1 MQRRSPEHSSGVVP
15 AGSGRRSGNRPD
27 VRPSIAHE
35 PSNNSNRW
43 KVCDICSIQ
52 WKSPSEFA
60 LHLRE
65 KHCTKEGGSFV
76 CRYGTHGICP
86 SLPLEGVSDKDYEF
100 HVARDHIAD
109 YDYTS
114 KLNPELAQ
122 QSRMTNQTPSIVSDQ
137 LKWTFHSSS
146 VNLPAVLNDPR
157 KSRREHDFFTKTWGE
172 GFVEKTVIAPSPY
185 LPVITKAHFEK
196 YLNRTANKLK
206 SHKVQSSLQ
215 QSVPRIPVATDK
227 SRLELEQI
235 PKMFFRGD
243 FALEN
248 PETFQAVLPW
258 SQFKNRGAGQSSKL
272 LQEKLSHYLD
282 LVEVELARQ
291 ISQRS
296 TAFFTAMASH
306 DQLQDRLISTCT
318 AIKGLRERIMEVDDV
333 LAKRSLETLSYKV
346 SRVNHVKVFNKLKL
360 MATVHQTQ
368 PTIQLLLSTSEFV
381 GALDLISTTQEVL
394 TQELSGIQSFRHL
407 GSQLIELEKLIDKM
421 MHEEFVRFA
430 TADLT
435 RPLDEE
441 AGPDE
446 EKLSS
451 IILGLLRQ
459 HKFSFLDDYKD
470 ECTTAIKAIV
480 KQTVVD
486 AVSEADSID
495 VEGNLGSL
503 ADQMRLLNFTEWLQ
517 MFQNV
522 FTNLAKF
529 LSRVK
534 MTWDVMN
541 KLIDFAAGHNAHA
554 GNETADNTEPGEPQ
568 LNSTNVNGSKD
579 DKCPQARVPSPLT
592 FLKVSDVDILIA
604 PVEHQRLN
612 TVLKEVLVMLCDYA
626 HDRSLK
632 LLIARGKD
640 GFLEKLSSSEFV
652 SLSRSVETFVSQ
664 CEAVSGRRSNSLRG
678 GLQNQANK
686 FVNRFHEERK
696 TKMSLLLD
704 NERWK
709 QAEVPANFQDLLSA
723 MAKGEI
729 SLDLLARMD
738 QGNEER
744 KSAEYVEINGGKY
757 AVIGT
762 VLMLLKMVAEYC
774 QCVEDI
780 PSVTIDILTRLIEIF
795 QNFNSRSC
803 QLVLG
808 AGALQLVGLK
818 TITTKNLGLAS
829 RCLQLIGLYIPI
841 VKEFFAARLLPR
853 QMMVLRSFDK
863 ILKDY
868 NDHVQEISNK
878 LIAIMDDT
886 FMHCLS
892 KWEVKAPVPSLTFR
906 EICKRIRK
914 IHEAIVDI
922 LPPEQ
927 IKDLF
932 VQMNTSF
939 KTHLKKQLITLN
951 VTNDGGPQHGLVTS
965 ELVFYTECVQLTSGL
980 DKLDNMNDIWV
991 RR

>member
-1 MQRRSPEHSSGVVP
+1 MQRRTAGEHLSAVVP
-15 AGSGRRSGNRPD
+15 AVGSGRRTENRPD
-27 VRPSIAHE
+27 VRPTIDKNETTNHWRTCE
-35 PSNNSNRW
+35 
-43 KVCDICSIQ
+43 ICSIQ

-100 HVARDHIAD
+100 HVARDHVAD
-109 YDYTS
+109 DGYTN
-114 KLNPELAQ
+114 KINPLMAKQ
-122 QSRMTNQTPSIVSDQ
+122 TRLTNQAPSIVSDQ
-137 LKWTFHSSS
+137 HKWTVYSSS

-172 GFVEKTVIAPSPY
+172 GFIENTVIPPSPH
-185 LPVITKAHFEK
+185 LQIITKANFEK
-196 YLNRTANKLK
+196 YLNKTASKLK
-206 SHKVQSSLQ
+206 CHKVQSSQ
-215 QSVPRIPVATDK
+215 KQAPRLPAVTDK
-227 SRLELEQI
+227 SQAELQQI

-258 SQFKNRGAGQSSKL
+258 SQFKSRGVGQSSKL

-282 LVEVELARQ
+282 SVEVELARQ

-306 DQLQDRLISTCT
+306 DKLQDNLISTCS
-318 AIKGLRERIMEVDDV
+318 AIKDLRERITAVDDV
-333 LAKRSLETLSYKV
+333 LAKRSLETLGYKI
-346 SRVNHVKVFNKLKL
+346 SRVNHAKVFNKLKL

-430 TADLT
+430 SSDLN
-435 RPLDEE
+435 RPIDDDT
-441 AGPDE
+441 GPDE

-459 HKFSFLDDYKD
+459 HKFSFLEDYKN
-470 ECTTAIKAIV
+470 ESTTSIKTMV
-480 KQTVVD
+480 KQTVVA

-517 MFQNV
+517 MFKIV
-522 FTNLAKF
+522 FINLAK
-529 LSRVK
+529 LLHRVK
-534 MTWDVMN
+534 MTWIIMYR
-541 KLIDFAAGHNAHA
+541 LIDFAVGKSTSSAGDLVEEESENNAESSQSDA
-554 GNETADNTEPGEPQ
+554 QSDPQ
-568 LNSTNVNGSKD
+568 KD
-579 DKCPQARVPSPLT
+579 IAPDA
-592 FLKVSDVDILIA
+592 DILIA
-604 PVEHQRLN
+604 PVEHQRLSSG
-612 TVLKEVLVMLCDYA
+612 LKEMLVMLCNYA

-652 SLSRSVETFVSQ
+652 SLSRSIESFVTQ
-664 CEAVSGRRSNSLRG
+664 CETVCGKRSSSLRG

-709 QAEVPANFQDLLSA
+709 QAEVPASFQDLLSA

-729 SLDLLARMD
+729 SLALLARMD
-738 QGNEER
+738 QGNEEC
-744 KSAEYVEINGGKY
+744 KAAEYVEIDGNKY
-757 AVIGT
+757 AVVGT

-780 PSVTIDILTRLIEIF
+780 PSVTLDILTRLIEIL

-829 RCLQLIGLYIPI
+829 RCLQLISFYIPI
-841 VKEFFAARLLPR
+841 VKQFFAERLLPR
-853 QMMVLRSFDK
+853 QMTVLRSFDK

-886 FMHCLS
+886 FNHCLS

-914 IHEAIVDI
+914 IHEAVVDI

-932 VQMNTSF
+932 IQMNNSF
-939 KTHLKKQLITLN
+939 KTHLNKQLIILN
-951 VTNDGGPQHGLVTS
+951 VTNDGGPKHGLVTS